1 MCPLPQIDGGN
12 FESMN
17 LGFDID
23 GVISDFVRT
32 FIELVKKRYDLVIK
46 EADIYCHDLDLVL
59 GISKE
64 ERNELIRETLQE
76 NLALNADA
84 KKTMEKL
91 YSENHQIF
99 ILTARS
105 QDLASVTK
113 GWLKKKGIPYSQ
125 VIQLDEGK
133 KYLADVSLDLVVED
147 NLEDAIGWSQKVKNI
162 LIYDHP
168 WNQSF
173 NVKGLFKRVYN
184 WNEILKEIEQL
195 KVTSASKVYP

>member
-1 MCPLPQIDGGN
+1 
-12 FESMN
+12 MN

-32 FIELVKKRYDLVIK
+32 FVGLVRKHYDLIIT

-64 ERNELIRETLQE
+64 ERDELIRETLQE
-76 NLALNADA
+76 DLALNLGVKEA
-84 KKTMEKL
+84 MEKL
-91 YSENHQIF
+91 YSEGHQIF
-99 ILTARS
+99 ILTARPH
-105 QDLASVTK
+105 DLVKVTK
-113 GWLKKKGIPYSQ
+113 SWLKKKGIPYSQ
-125 VIQLDEGK
+125 LIQLDEGE

-147 NLEDAIGWSQKVKNI
+147 NLEDALGWSQKVKNI

-173 NVKGLFKRVYN
+173 DVKGLFKRVYN
-184 WNEILKEIEQL
+184 WNEILKEIERL
-195 KVTSASKVYP
+195 KVASSSKVSSRIS